1 MADQPPRLDVSS
13 LVFTRLPSK
22 TLPTSDRL
30 LAAVKQAEKRTFPPN
45 EAFDF
50 DAEMKKRTT
59 NVYGVHCRSA
69 GSDGRIEL
77 CGYAVYVR
85 SKLATRIHKVCVL
98 EGYRRQGVGRWMMER
113 LLEELV
119 KASAA
124 SVDLWVDTS
133 RIPARQL
140 YACCGFHEMDT
151 VRGYYSPT
159 RDAVRMELR
168 LDG

>member
-1 MADQPPRLDVSS
+1 MSDQPCLEISS
-13 LVFTRLPSK
+13 LDFTRLPSK
-22 TLPTSDRL
+22 TLPSSNRL

-50 DAEMKKRTT
+50 DAEIKKRTT
-59 NVYGVHCRSA
+59 NVYGVYHREA
-69 GSDGRIEL
+69 GSGGRIDL
-77 CGYAVYVR
+77 CAYAVYAR

-98 EGYRRQGVGRWMMER
+98 ERYRRQGIGRWMMER

-119 KASAA
+119 RASAA

-140 YACCGFHEMDT
+140 YGYCGFREMET